1 MNQYLKKY
9 TEEQIETAMFQRK
22 TYVAYT
28 ISLRYEI
35 RELDKE
41 IEKLIEK
48 KRGISKKLKRLNGLK
63 RQPLWRIIE
72 NGKENK

>member
-28 ISLRYEI
+28 LSLRHDI

-41 IEKLIEK
+41 IEKLVEK
-48 KRGISKKLKRLNGLK
+48 KRGISKKLKRLNSLK

-72 NGKENK
+72 NGQNN